1 MTNQKKM
8 MHWGN
13 FKYFKK
19 TSYKNF
25 YSKID
30 LHVKLFLGNG
40 LVVLFQSN
48 PFGS

>member
-1 MTNQKKM
+1 

-13 FKYFKK
+13 FNIKRKITKKISFKNSFACKRYFWEK
-19 TSYKNF
+19 
-25 YSKID
+25 
-30 LHVKLFLGNG
+30 G